1 MKISQQQLVDL
12 IKEEF
17 AASELNEF
25 GRWRGAIE
33 RLLDRDPKTGKRVY
47 AGGTEELKEQRPLAV
62 APVHRAQQQRDDIAA
77 RSGKHAVDVALGNVP
92 ADPDPAPGSAPPE
105 GSWPAGQAPVPPDF
119 EGEHM
124 IGPAGGYT
132 EYEAGKAPQ
141 SERDRLRSRADAA
154 TSVALMG
161 TRPGETAPPPD
172 EDELEELQ
180 ETLTRW
186 QKIIKS

>member
-47 AGGTEELKEQRPLAV
+47 AGSTEELKEGDDPGVNVPLGLQLVAQRYDDERALAIDLASMLGLPKPLARPRP
-62 APVHRAQQQRDDIAA
+62 ASTRDERAEAE
-77 RSGKHAVDVALGNVP
+77 KALN
-92 ADPDPAPGSAPPE
+92 
-105 GSWPAGQAPVPPDF
+105 
-119 EGEHM
+119 
-124 IGPAGGYT
+124 
-132 EYEAGKAPQ
+132 K
-141 SERDRLRSRADAA
+141 RLSSLR
-154 TSVALMG
+154 
-161 TRPGETAPPPD
+161 E
-172 EDELEELQ
+172 EDELVALQ
-180 ETLTRW
+180 ETLIHW